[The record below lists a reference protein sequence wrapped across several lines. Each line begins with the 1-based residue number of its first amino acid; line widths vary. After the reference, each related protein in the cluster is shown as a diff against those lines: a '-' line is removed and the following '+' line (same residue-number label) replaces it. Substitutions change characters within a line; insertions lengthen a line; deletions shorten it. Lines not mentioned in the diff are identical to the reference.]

1 MPRALEQFNRILET
15 SAPARYAGAFG
26 LFIVAL
32 AVRLAIDPIIPGGYG
47 LTAFYPA
54 VILAAYWM
62 GARPA
67 VLTAVLSTAAVLIF
81 QAQRSGWAPIDGRG
95 WVTLGFFTV
104 TSALAIYLL
113 SAIRRR
119 LTDLSAQHDRTEALV
134 LSQAGLFRDHA
145 ERVTNHMQLIAAIL
159 EFRASSEPEPEA
171 ARVLTNAASRTLL
184 ISRMH
189 REFAGASSRTI
200 DFAAFAR
207 RLALASDADR
217 PVEVRGEGV
226 ELPLEQATGL
236 GLIFLDRLNAS
247 SGPVAVEIHSEDD
260 EIAFSL
266 AVEDS
271 SLPSS
276 ARDLMLL
283 DAVSVQL
290 RGRLDLEKDG
300 DLALLRLR
308 FPLGLQPPPTWAPL
322 EHAVH

>member
-1 MPRALEQFNRILET
+1 MRTISPRLEQLLET
-15 SAPARYAGAFG
+15 SAPARYVGATLLVLLTVG
-26 LFIVAL
+26 
-32 AVRLAIDPIIPGGYG
+32 VRILVDSIMVGSLGMAF
-47 LTAFYPA
+47 FYPA

-67 VLTAVLSTAAVLIF
+67 ILTAVLSTLAVLTF
-81 QAQRSGWAPIDGRG
+81 QAASSGTLTLSSVS
-95 WVTLGFFTV
+95 WVILILFMI
-104 TSALAIYLL
+104 TSALAIYLI
-113 SAIRRR
+113 SAIRNR
-119 LTDLSAQHDRTEALV
+119 LRDLSVQHDRTEALV

-159 EFRASSEPEPEA
+159 EFRAGSEREPEA

-189 REFAGASSRTI
+189 REFADASNRTI
-200 DFAAFAR
+200 AFAAFAR

-217 PVEVRGEGV
+217 PVEVRGDGV

-247 SGPVAVEIHSEDD
+247 SGPVAVDIQTEDD
-260 EIAFSL
+260 EVAFSL

-276 ARDLMLL
+276 ARELMLL

-290 RGRLDLEKDG
+290 RGRLDLEQDG
-300 DLALLRLR
+300 DLALLRLK

>member
-1 MPRALEQFNRILET
+1 MRSISPRLEHLLET
-15 SAPARYAGAFG
+15 SAPARYVGATLLVLITIG
-26 LFIVAL
+26 
-32 AVRLAIDPIIPGGYG
+32 VRILVDSIMVGSLGMAF
-47 LTAFYPA
+47 FYPA

-67 VLTAVLSTAAVLIF
+67 ILTAILSTLAVLAF
-81 QAQRSGWAPIDGRG
+81 QAASSGALTLSSVS
-95 WVTLGFFTV
+95 WVILILFMI
-104 TSALAIYLL
+104 TSALAIYLI
-113 SAIRRR
+113 SAIRNR
-119 LTDLSAQHDRTEALV
+119 LRDLSAQHDRTEALV

-159 EFRASSEPEPEA
+159 EFRAGSEREPEA